1 MNKLFSTKTLDITLT
16 WPFIIAAGAL
26 GYAAVRRQPVGLTCG
41 LGSERWG
48 ALWSPSRKSRR
59 LPSPTNTQRA

>member
-26 GYAAVRRQPVGLTCG
+26 GYAAVRRQPLVIV
-41 LGSERWG
+41 R
-48 ALWSPSRKSRR
+48 
-59 LPSPTNTQRA
+59 